1 MPSFHEKFSDLM
13 LRRRLSQTEAS
24 KALGVDQK
32 TVSNWM
38 SGKIL
43 PKPQKIRLIS
53 EFFSIPTDILADD
66 ALPLPSDIKEHLRK
80 VQDTRNVA
88 RARGG
93 NAGGAEIKAI
103 KQELAEIRKALNGV
117 IERLDA
123 QKAAQSEGGA
133 KKQSSA
139 DIQKAEL
146 LAKHL
151 KSIRGGKA
159 QVKLGA

>member
-53 EFFSIPTDILADD
+53 EFFSIPPDILVDNAV
-66 ALPLPSDIKEHLRK
+66 PLPADMKAHLAKSLGAARQSGASGAAAQLRGEIELLK
-80 VQDTRNVA
+80 KGVA
-88 RARGG
+88 LIILKLDEINARLDGAPKKISGGEKKAVAVVAQGLKSKRSG
-93 NAGGAEIKAI
+93 NAGQKFGA
-103 KQELAEIRKALNGV
+103 
-117 IERLDA
+117 
-123 QKAAQSEGGA
+123 
-133 KKQSSA
+133 
-139 DIQKAEL
+139 
-146 LAKHL
+146 
-151 KSIRGGKA
+151 
-159 QVKLGA
+159 